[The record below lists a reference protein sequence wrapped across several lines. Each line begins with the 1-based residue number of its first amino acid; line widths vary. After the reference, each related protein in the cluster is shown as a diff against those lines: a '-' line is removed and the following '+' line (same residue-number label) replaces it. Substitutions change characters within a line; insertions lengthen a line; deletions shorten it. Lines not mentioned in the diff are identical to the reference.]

1 MTSSKK
7 VQTSMVITSYGL
19 LIIFVFVALIKSP
32 DEIWTFIRD
41 VGSGF
46 LVEILA
52 RLLNFL

>member
-1 MTSSKK
+1 
-7 VQTSMVITSYGL
+7 MVITSYGF

-32 DEIWTFIRD
+32 DDISAFIRD
-41 VGSGF
+41 VGSGL

>member
-1 MTSSKK
+1 
-7 VQTSMVITSYGL
+7 MVITSYGL